1 MKVLCVGMMVCD
13 ILLSP
18 VPDDIMTKD
27 CARIDASVR
36 ASGGD
41 ALNVAISLSKLGLDA
56 AIAGRVGDDFNGDF
70 LLSECKKF
78 GVDASSVVKD
88 SQCGSAVTYVLI
100 GSQAERHF
108 LTENKIF
115 KKLTFE
121 DVAPQQI
128 EKADYVY
135 FGSAMG
141 MASMDANGTA
151 RLFQLAHSMGKMTF
165 MDAAIN
171 AELTEVDWLSRLSP
185 QLKETDVF
193 FPSYDEAKLISGKEE
208 PREIAACF
216 KEFGMQVFG
225 IKLGQKGCYVTDF
238 QVAQNIP
245 GVKGLPVV
253 DTTGAGDSFMAGMMC
268 ALSHDYDIFESTRF
282 ANVVAAM
289 NIGAIGATAG
299 VPDFDTAL
307 EFFKR
312 SQQN

>member
-1 MKVLCVGMMVCD
+1 MKVICVGMMVCD

-18 VPDDIMTKD
+18 VPDDIMARD
-27 CARIDASVR
+27 SARIDASVR
-36 ASGGD
+36 SSGGD
-41 ALNVAISLSKLGLDA
+41 ALNVAISLSKLGLDVS
-56 AIAGRVGDDFNGDF
+56 IAGRVGADFNGDF

-78 GVDASSVVKD
+78 GVDSSSVVKD
-88 SQCGSAVTYVLI
+88 SQCGTAVTYVLI

-108 LTENKIF
+108 LTENEIF

-121 DVAPQQI
+121 DIATQQV

-141 MASMDANGTA
+141 MDSMDANGTA
-151 RLFQLAHSMGKMTF
+151 RLFQLARSMGKMTF

-171 AELTEVDWLSRLSP
+171 SEDSEADWLSRLSP
-185 QLKETDVF
+185 QLKVTDVF
-193 FPSYDEAKLISGKEE
+193 FPSYCEAKLISGKEE
-208 PREIAACF
+208 LREIAACF

-225 IKLGQKGCYVTDF
+225 IKLGQRGCYVTDF
-238 QVAQNIP
+238 RVAQIVP

-268 ALSHDYDIFESTRF
+268 ALSHDYDFLESTRF

-289 NIGAIGATAG
+289 NIGAIGGTAG

-307 EFFKR
+307 ELFKR
-312 SQQN
+312 NQQN